1 MGQTVLMRE
10 VQTASAAQVQNEK
23 AAVPPGRE
31 LGPKGAWVE
40 VALEVGAVK
49 TGYKLQAGVE

>member
-1 MGQTVLMRE
+1 MLMRE